1 MREVLKRGTFFEVLA
16 KETICVF
23 DGTFLPRM
31 VWFGEEVVG
40 AKSSRDI
47 SVAVELASVVKG
59 DGFQDASERLQS
71 TDDGGTDLVS
81 FERRHQRGPNEARRA
96 IYHGDYAAGAASAD
110 NRVDFNVTDPL
121 TEVHFGRAFVN
132 VSPVGD
138 KTAIIVRV
146 GSFLFLPSPVWEI

>member
-1 MREVLKRGTFFEVLA
+1 
-16 KETICVF
+16 
-23 DGTFLPRM
+23 M

-81 FERRHQRGPNEARRA
+81 FERRHQRGPKEARRA
-96 IYHGDYAAGAASAD
+96 IYHGDDAAGAASAD

-121 TEVHFGRAFVN
+121 TEVHFGRASKGKRLSGGVFYKKVCDLKN
-132 VSPVGD
+132 IRIFAAGNH
-138 KTAIIVRV
+138 T
-146 GSFLFLPSPVWEI
+146 L